1 MVSILWRVWEP
12 WIGGRLDDHLA
23 VEVGSR
29 VEAVEVEKPTEDLDL
44 AREA

>member
-1 MVSILWRVWEP
+1 MVPFLWRVWAP
-12 WIGGRLDDHLA
+12 WAGGRLDDRLA

>member
-1 MVSILWRVWEP
+1 MVAILWRVWTP
-12 WIGGRLDDHLA
+12 WAGGRLDDHLA

-29 VEAVEVEKPTEDLDL
+29 VEAVEVENPSKDIDL